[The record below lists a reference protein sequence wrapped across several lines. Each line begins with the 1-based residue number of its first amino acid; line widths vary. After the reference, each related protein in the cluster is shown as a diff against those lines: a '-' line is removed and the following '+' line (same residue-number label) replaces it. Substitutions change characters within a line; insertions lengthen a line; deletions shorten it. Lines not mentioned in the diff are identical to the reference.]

1 MTQKSEV
8 KSFVRS
14 RINEIGSFPD
24 SKSIAVLARLRRGIG
39 KRPGEIPELWE
50 WMMTDEQLRFSEPTY
65 EEWASYIALTLYAFH
80 QQGNDIKQHQMNTD
94 KRDFAQ
100 AMSLLS
106 GGDKEARNRIQNRMN
121 QIANSDSI
129 EMLAALLR
137 QMVSLLRKEGI
148 GFDYSKLAE
157 DLFEYQYPDG
167 RPHVLL
173 RWGRSFCQINKGK
186 EENENTTDNKGE
198 SL

>member
-148 GFDYSKLAE
+148 GFDFGG
-157 DLFEYQYPDG
+157 D
-167 RPHVLL
+167 
-173 RWGRSFCQINKGK
+173 
-186 EENENTTDNKGE
+186 
-198 SL
+198 